1 VRRVLQA
8 KVGSL
13 LTSIRYKE
21 LHAPHSGDP
30 SRLSDARDS
39 SHVTVADDDVD
50 SYRGESEAV
59 FAAGRFKT
67 LNPDTTHHQPQ
78 HHIVT
83 IITHARVSQL

>member
-1 VRRVLQA
+1 M
-8 KVGSL
+8 

-67 LNPDTTHHQPQ
+67 SDPNRAHHQP
-78 HHIVT
+78 HHHSVT
-83 IITHARVSQL
+83 IFTHARLRQL

>member
-1 VRRVLQA
+1 M
-8 KVGSL
+8 

-67 LNPDTTHHQPQ
+67 LNPERIRQHPR

-83 IITHARVSQL
+83 IITHGRESQL